1 LQKMANNAV
10 LLDRDD
16 TLIED
21 PGYIN
26 HPSQVRLIDG
36 VAESLIELRNMGY
49 KLAVVSNQ
57 SGVARGIVTEQ
68 VLGEIHDRLKTL
80 LAEKGAHLDA
90 IYYCPYHPEGIIPK
104 YRRESDLRK
113 PSPGMIL
120 QAAKE
125 MDLDLSQSWA
135 IGNSD
140 RDIEAGRRAGCKTI
154 MLETLGRNKNPV
166 PSLAK
171 PDYRAVNLKEAVNII
186 KKYHRTIEA
195 PLPPQPQP
203 PATTVEEPQPQA
215 ETEQAEQ
222 NPAPPAEN
230 IEQEPTE
237 GSRTE
242 QLLAA
247 ILDQLKRR
255 HREELFGEFSWLRF
269 LAGVFQGIVPLGLLV
284 SIVLFM
290 RAKQDS
296 ALMAL
301 GFTMVFQLMTLTFYI
316 MQERK

>member
-1 LQKMANNAV
+1 MANKAV

-26 HPSQVRLIDG
+26 HPSQVRLLDG
-36 VAESLIELRNMGY
+36 VAESLVELHAMGY
-49 KLAVVSNQ
+49 KLVVVSNQ

-68 VLGEIHDRLKTL
+68 VLGEIHDRLKAL
-80 LAEKGAHLDA
+80 LTEKGAYLDA

-113 PSPGMIL
+113 PNPGMIL
-120 QAAKE
+120 QAAGE
-125 MDLDLSQSWA
+125 MNLDLSQSWA

-154 MLETLGRNKNPV
+154 MLESIGRDKNLV

-186 KKYHRTIEA
+186 KKYHRTIET
-195 PLPPQPQP
+195 PLQPQP
-203 PATTVEEPQPQA
+203 PVPTITEPQPPEEPKQA
-215 ETEQAEQ
+215 ELSTT
-222 NPAPPAEN
+222 PPVAT
-230 IEQEPTE
+230 IEQEPTA

-242 QLLAA
+242 QLLEA
-247 ILDQLKRR
+247 ILDQLKRK
-255 HREELFGEFSWLRF
+255 HREEMFGEFSWLRF
-269 LAGVFQGIVPLGLLV
+269 LAGVLQGIVPFCLLA
-284 SIVLFM
+284 SIWLFM
-290 RAKQDS
+290 NPAKQNS
-296 ALMAL
+296 ALVAL
-301 GFTMVFQLMTLTFYI
+301 GFAMVFQLMALTFYI
-316 MQERK
+316 MQGRK